1 MSDQGDDVEID
12 DEPDVDAEVDE
23 HEEVEPQRWTMD
35 EIAEQ
40 LGPRFAERYLE
51 PHGENALSEY
61 GKSFESTLGLV
72 GRGAHREPQDEE
84 VYRSLGI
91 EPPAPEEPAEEFVA
105 PLYGAPW
112 AEPES
117 WDELV
122 ELAQSQPR
130 RAAEFALA
138 RDDLPNET
146 KAWFFANWA
155 SVDAAG
161 AFEYN
166 QAATTKA
173 AQAYADERAAEIRAE
188 VNPLV
193 QDHMTRNATMLID
206 RAKADIPGFTDHSAT
221 VSALMDE
228 RQAQNPAYQKWFLSA
243 DTATQMRELRDLTGI
258 AVYRNAPAL
267 DAADAEAAA
276 DKEAAKTRAKTETA
290 RSAGTGQA
298 STPQTEFK
306 KKNLEDFKKLKEQ
319 GVI

>member
-12 DEPDVDAEVDE
+12 DEPDADAEVDAA
-23 HEEVEPQRWTMD
+23 EEIEPQRWTMD

-130 RAAEFALA
+130 RAAEFALS

-173 AQAYADERAAEIRAE
+173 AQEYADKVAAEIRSQ
-188 VNPLV
+188 VDPLV
-193 QDHMTRNATMLID
+193 QDRLVANSESMVRQARDT
-206 RAKADIPGFTDHSAT
+206 IPGFNENAQT
-221 VSALMDE
+221 VSNLLAE
-228 RQAQNPAYQKWFLSA
+228 RQTRDPQYHAWFVNATLNEQLSE
-243 DTATQMRELRDLTGI
+243 MRDLTGI

-276 DKEAAKTRAKTETA
+276 DKEASKTRAKTETS

-298 STPQTEFK
+298 SSPQSEFK
-306 KKNLEDFKKLKEQ
+306 KKNLEDFKRLKEQ